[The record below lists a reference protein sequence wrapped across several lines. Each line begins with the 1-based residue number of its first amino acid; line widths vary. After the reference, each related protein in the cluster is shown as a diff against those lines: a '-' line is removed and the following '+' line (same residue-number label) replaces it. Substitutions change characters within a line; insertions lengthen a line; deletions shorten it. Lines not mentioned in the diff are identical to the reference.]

1 MRTRQCEISVARVN
15 ILTSV
20 LNAAAGLTAS
30 ALRQSTR
37 RVIRCLLPVCVCH
50 GCVCAPEQRVRA
62 WSRALVRVG
71 VVWVPTHNARA
82 HAGASTVA
90 GRASGTHVRLA
101 AAAAASAAA
110 AAAATAATTT
120 TSSTAPGWNDASASR
135 SASGEFSWNR
145 KLPLPTKG
153 HVMQLP
159 PTWARARRLLKTTF

>member
-1 MRTRQCEISVARVN
+1 MTNAIFPGGIFTHLGIDVLTHLSGNGHDSEARAQMRIRQCEISVACVN

-37 RVIRCLLPVCVCH
+37 RVIRCLLPVCVPWV
-50 GCVCAPEQRVRA
+50 CVRAPEQHVCA

-101 AAAAASAAA
+101 ATTAAAA
-110 AAAATAATTT
+110 
-120 TSSTAPGWNDASASR
+120 
-135 SASGEFSWNR
+135 
-145 KLPLPTKG
+145 
-153 HVMQLP
+153 
-159 PTWARARRLLKTTF
+159 